1 MADLLPQAELE
12 FRILLLPPISRG
24 TRLEGP
30 ALHAKRLCELW
41 KVEDGDVALGEA
53 FRLLDASIVAG
64 VLWRIITTDNFAD
77 RCTDPRYWIFP
88 SLDELVPALREEA
101 WQEMLAGTL
110 TVEAIKGVRGK
121 RHRVVLPAELARL
134 VPDWKLL
141 RLTLDGRDEF
151 IDARVRRR
159 PAESVKK
166 AWRERRDQAAIK
178 NATLQIA
185 KRHPPGTQPPSA
197 SEFWGELKELLGPT
211 VTREQA
217 RNALKDYAPHLIG
230 RRGYS
235 KGKSPG

>member
-12 FRILLLPPISRG
+12 FRILLLPLISRG
-24 TRLEGP
+24 TRLKGP

-41 KVEDGDVALGEA
+41 KVDGDVTLGEA
-53 FRLLDASIVAG
+53 FRLLDASIVEG

-77 RCTDPRYWIFP
+77 RCTDPRYLIFP

-110 TVEAIKGVRGK
+110 IVEAIKGVRGK
-121 RHRVVLPAELARL
+121 RYRVILPAELARL

-151 IDARVRRR
+151 LAARVRRR
-159 PAESVKK
+159 PAEWVKK
-166 AWRERRDQAAIK
+166 AWRERPDQAAIK
-178 NATLQIA
+178 NATLNIA
-185 KRHPPGTQPPSA
+185 KKYPPGTQPPSA

-211 VTREQA
+211 VTRKQA
-217 RNALKDYAPHLIG
+217 RDALKDYASHLIG
-230 RRGYS
+230 RRGYHS
-235 KGKSPG
+235 KSKSPG